1 MAPGSIQLGVRTR
14 YRFRSRSAKLTRV
27 MASLADALDANG
39 YVVVPGA
46 VPPSLTAA
54 VVADIEAHFGRSVTD
69 PEPWYGDPE
78 VPPLG
83 FVTNEGRLTPRM
95 FHYPSMWAVREHP
108 AVHAAFA
115 ELLGTSALWV
125 SIANV
130 CVKLPAHPSQPDYG
144 HNGFIHFDRLRWSL
158 ANPDEPIDQSKNPDI
173 DLFLS
178 GMVALTDTKANMGGF
193 QCVPGIYRC
202 LDEWIAEQP
211 AGWDPREPDLSGY
224 EITPVLMR
232 AGDLCI
238 WTTRLPHGNGNNTST
253 AIRLAQYVTMTPA
266 PVDFADYDQ
275 RRARR
280 IRAWQTRSPSSAPA
294 NYSSREQSLPP
305 PPLADLGRKLLGIDE
320 W

>member
-1 MAPGSIQLGVRTR
+1 MSSPAE
-14 YRFRSRSAKLTRV
+14 
-27 MASLADALDANG
+27 ALRANG

-46 VPPSLTAA
+46 VPPALTAA
-54 VVADIEAHFGRSVTD
+54 VVADIEDHFGRSVAD
-69 PEPWYGDPE
+69 PRPWYGHPE

-83 FVTNEGRLTPRM
+83 FVTDEGRYAPYM

-115 ELLGTSALWV
+115 DILGTPALWV

-130 CVKLPAHPSQPDYG
+130 CAKLPAHPDHPDYG

-158 ANPDEPIDQSKNPDI
+158 SNSDEPVDQSKDPDT

-178 GMVALTDTKANMGGF
+178 GMVALTDTEANMGGF
-193 QCVPGIYRC
+193 QCVPGIYRR

-211 AGWDPREPDLSGY
+211 DDWDPRKPNLSGY
-224 EITPVLMR
+224 EITPVPMR

-238 WTTRLPHGNGNNTST
+238 WTTRLPHGNGNNTSS

-266 PVDFADYDQ
+266 PVAFSNYHE

-280 IRAWQTRSPSSAPA
+280 VRAWQTRSPSPVPA
-294 NYSSREQSLPP
+294 NYHSREQSLPRP
-305 PPLADLGRKLLGIDE
+305 HLSDLGRKLLGVDE
-320 W
+320 WG